1 MVTSSRIT
9 RHVIK
14 HESSQTGFL
23 NSDLFSSAKVY
34 KQKKKHVL
42 SEQQNSISEEKMD
55 AVSSY
60 VLLQNQNTE
69 SDLKLLKEIQD
80 LQADSR
86 EKRLQEDSSIKQLKL
101 KNQTELMKLNK
112 EYERR
117 IQGMEVQ
124 KIWTM
129 RYLEDT
135 YQRKQS
141 NTLNKIET
149 QMKHHIEFLNMEHND
164 KMQRMEETLENFQ
177 VSKKNLASE
186 NILKGE
192 LKKLEKEEVQLKKR
206 ISTAQQENH
215 CLNETLQEVQQ
226 KLSELHGQ
234 VEEHKH
240 SKEYMEKYRA
250 QQKVV
255 KKELTDLTVEH
266 ELLLQAFQKVQEER
280 DELLK
285 RLTESI
291 LDIQQRSGLK
301 KILLQKKLAAVTET
315 LEKKE
320 AQLSAAL
327 SVCSIE
333 PMARSNA
340 VSKLDNHGKP
350 HSKGL
355 AEKEEGTA
363 AGLNNTLQSLLER
376 CETRKGTKTILY

>member
-1 MVTSSRIT
+1 
-9 RHVIK
+9 
-14 HESSQTGFL
+14 
-23 NSDLFSSAKVY
+23 
-34 KQKKKHVL
+34 KKKHVL
-42 SEQQNSISEEKMD
+42 SEQQNTISEEKMD
-55 AVSSY
+55 AVSSFL
-60 VLLQNQNTE
+60 LLQNQITE

-101 KNQTELMKLNK
+101 
-112 EYERR
+112 
-117 IQGMEVQ
+117 
-124 KIWTM
+124 
-129 RYLEDT
+129 
-135 YQRKQS
+135 
-141 NTLNKIET
+141 
-149 QMKHHIEFLNMEHND
+149 
-164 KMQRMEETLENFQ
+164 
-177 VSKKNLASE
+177 
-186 NILKGE
+186 GE

-285 RLTESI
+285 RQTESI

-301 KILLQKKLAAVTET
+301 KILLRKKLAAVTET

-333 PMARSNA
+333 PTARSNA
-340 VSKLDNHGKP
+340 VSKLDV
-350 HSKGL
+350 
-355 AEKEEGTA
+355 
-363 AGLNNTLQSLLER
+363 R
-376 CETRKGTKTILY
+376 CDV